1 LAAGVSAWT
10 ILWSIPAAPLGL
22 AYSHRKVWTL
32 PLAPWF
38 HSRLLSPCNTRWK
51 CYNILSVWTLPLA
64 SWFHSRL
71 LSPCNTRYCWQTPW
85 LWDSKIAIH
94 HIQEETATEDRIFIM
109 NLAIVYKLY
118 LGIKNIRFEE
128 SLSYSSIVPRREN
141 NIKGIHWLWTSK
153 WNRKAATHG
162 FPIASSIPYVV
173 EFGPIWYPTKAS
185 WSCHT
190 S

>member
-1 LAAGVSAWT
+1 MQCPYTPLQQLITKSFGTENMVVAWPWAQNSPDFKST
-10 ILWSIPAAPLGL
+10 RPPAN
-22 AYSHRKVWTL
+22 
-32 PLAPWF
+32 
-38 HSRLLSPCNTRWK
+38 HSL
-51 CYNILSVWTLPLA
+51 
-64 SWFHSRL
+64 F
-71 LSPCNTRYCWQTPW
+71 RYCWQTPW

-173 EFGPIWYPTKAS
+173 EFGPIWFPTEAS